1 MKENQ
6 QIEWKSSWRDDCLR
20 WICGFANAEVGKLVI
35 GRDDRGVA
43 VGVSNA
49 SKLLE
54 DLPNKIRDVLGI
66 MADVRLVKEAGKE
79 LIEIRVEPYPSPIS
93 YKGEYHYRSGS
104 TKQEL
109 KGAALE
115 RFLLKKRGRHWDDA
129 PEPSFTTRSVSTA
142 ALRLFR
148 QRATESG
155 RMDRKVL
162 RDSREVVLGNLE
174 LTERHGL
181 KRAACLLFSDR
192 PEQYVSGS
200 WIKIGFFVTDDD
212 LRYQDEVHGSLFEQV
227 EKTIDLLQTKYLKAY
242 ISYEGLQR
250 RETFLFPDAALREA
264 LLNAVVHKDYSSGIP
279 IQISVYDDRIVFW
292 NAGSLPESWTLQRL
306 LGKHPSCPFNPL
318 LANAFFRAGY
328 IESWGRGIEKMH
340 RECRE
345 HGIEPPVYD
354 FGMAGL
360 LLTFRADPAHLE
372 AAAVEQAKGTTQET
386 AQEIRETA
394 QETTQEKELA
404 VRAPVETLVKTPVQ
418 TIATPVQTVKTPVE
432 TVATPVETPV
442 KGVQAV
448 TPQVTPQVER
458 LLAVLQGA
466 MGREDLQAALNLKD
480 RKSFRKVYLQPAL
493 EAELVCMTIPEKPHN
508 SRQRYLLTPAGEAH
522 RAARQQ
528 EDDPS

>member
-6 QIEWKSSWRDDCLR
+6 QVEWKSSWRDDCLR
-20 WICGFANAEVGKLVI
+20 WICGFANAEGGTLVI

-43 VGVSNA
+43 VGV
-49 SKLLE
+49 E
-54 DLPNKIRDVLGI
+54 DARRLMEEIPNKVRDILGI
-66 MADVRLVKEAGKE
+66 MVDVNLRQEEGKD

-115 RFLLKKRGRHWDDA
+115 RFLLTKRGRHWDDA
-129 PEPSFTTRSVSTA
+129 PEPSFTARSCSDA
-142 ALRLFR
+142 ALRLFK
-148 QRATESG
+148 QRARESG
-155 RMDRKVL
+155 RMDRAVL

-192 PEQYVSGS
+192 PERFVSGA

-212 LRYQDEVHGSLFEQV
+212 LRYQDEVHGNLFAQV
-227 EKTIDLLQTKYLKAY
+227 EKTLELLQTKYLKAY
-242 ISYEGLQR
+242 ISYHGLQR

-279 IQISVYDDRIVFW
+279 IQISVYDDRIVLW
-292 NAGSLPESWTLQRL
+292 NPGDLPENWTLKKL

-328 IESWGRGIEKMH
+328 IESWGRGIEKIH

-360 LLTFRADPAHLE
+360 MLTFRADPAHLE
-372 AAAVEQAKGTTQET
+372 VAAPDQGSGTTPITGPITGPIAGPITGPIAIQRRLESLIL
-386 AQEIRETA
+386 ANPNVSQ
-394 QETTQEKELA
+394 QELA
-404 VRAPVETLVKTPVQ
+404 DVLGLSRNGIRYHLDKMKHAGVIRRVGPTRGGRWEVVK
-418 TIATPVQTVKTPVE
+418 
-432 TVATPVETPV
+432 
-442 KGVQAV
+442 
-448 TPQVTPQVER
+448 
-458 LLAVLQGA
+458 
-466 MGREDLQAALNLKD
+466 
-480 RKSFRKVYLQPAL
+480 
-493 EAELVCMTIPEKPHN
+493 
-508 SRQRYLLTPAGEAH
+508 
-522 RAARQQ
+522 
-528 EDDPS
+528 